1 MPRTSD
7 EVAKFFEPSIEAIV
21 EVFDEQQKAACMP
34 IGVILSLS
42 RVLVIGTK
50 MQYTSMHS

>member
-1 MPRTSD
+1 MPHSD

-21 EVFDEQQKAACMP
+21 EAFDEQQEAACMP

-42 RVLVIGTK
+42 RILIGTK
-50 MQYTSMHS
+50 MQYSMCS